1 MSFDKENVKLI
12 NKKIELQ
19 EMKCSLK
26 IRMRIVISRD
36 FKRKD
41 KKKEWNEL
49 LEKNLID
56 SKDHSAT

>member
-1 MSFDKENVKLI
+1 MSFDKKNVKLI

>member
-1 MSFDKENVKLI
+1 MRNYMSFDKKNVKLI

-41 KKKEWNEL
+41 KKKE
-49 LEKNLID
+49 
-56 SKDHSAT
+56 